1 MYIESISQDAHSG
14 MKLTKK
20 LVRRPVL
27 YCLYVHRVFYADYQ
41 TIFTKTE
48 RGIQVVY
55 FRTYQYLH
63 MNARFNLQFFWQK
76 LTSSGKIRVKSY
88 TVEIAFSAWSLVGR
102 HSVTS
107 DSVCCFLSVGGGLR
121 IRAGECGGKPYTSNC
136 EKFTAACWQEQVKIM
151 AVRKSHTC
159 WTLVKDS
166 GTPWSLCS
174 VVRAGY
180 PL

>member
-1 MYIESISQDAHSG
+1 M
-14 MKLTKK
+14 
-20 LVRRPVL
+20 L
-27 YCLYVHRVFYADYQ
+27 YCLHVHRVFYADYQ

-63 MNARFNLQFFWQK
+63 VNARFNLQFFWQK

-88 TVEIAFSAWSLVGR
+88 TVEIYISAWSLVGR
-102 HSVTS
+102 HSITS

-121 IRAGECGGKPYTSNC
+121 IIAGECGGKPYTSNC

-151 AVRKSHTC
+151 AVRKSHSC
-159 WTLVKDS
+159 WTLVKDC

>member
-1 MYIESISQDAHSG
+1 M
-14 MKLTKK
+14 
-20 LVRRPVL
+20 L
-27 YCLYVHRVFYADYQ
+27 YCLHVHRVFYADYQ

-102 HSVTS
+102 HSITS
-107 DSVCCFLSVGGGLR
+107 DSMLFPLCMWREAVHIQLWKIYRSVLTR
-121 IRAGECGGKPYTSNC
+121 TGEDNGC
-136 EKFTAACWQEQVKIM
+136 EKVAHLLDARQGLWDTMVFVFSSQGRI
-151 AVRKSHTC
+151 SI
-159 WTLVKDS
+159 
-166 GTPWSLCS
+166 
-174 VVRAGY
+174 VV
-180 PL
+180 